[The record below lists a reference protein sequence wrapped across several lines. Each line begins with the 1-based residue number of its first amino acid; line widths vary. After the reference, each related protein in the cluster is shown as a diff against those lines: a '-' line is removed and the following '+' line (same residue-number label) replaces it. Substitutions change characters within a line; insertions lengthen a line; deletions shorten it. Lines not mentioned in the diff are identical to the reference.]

1 MDDEALE
8 EQEPC
13 SSGRTCQQRRSDAG
27 VSRAHSLNTDEWD
40 AGGSCAA
47 AHPKRGAIE
56 SGNRRKNAPSARL
69 RSWMPSSAQTSVTD
83 EFLSRQSLNFANPLL
98 VGKKEYLKNGEFLR
112 QTTRLHRNGTSRKK
126 EAAPSSCLR
135 VCHYIRLAISRP
147 RTNGPKIEVSNDASQ
162 PANERNE
169 SGISFADERR
179 RASGGIEPVG
189 KLYI

>member
-1 MDDEALE
+1 
-8 EQEPC
+8 
-13 SSGRTCQQRRSDAG
+13 
-27 VSRAHSLNTDEWD
+27 
-40 AGGSCAA
+40 
-47 AHPKRGAIE
+47 
-56 SGNRRKNAPSARL
+56 
-69 RSWMPSSAQTSVTD
+69 MPSSAQTSVTD

-147 RTNGPKIEVSNDASQ
+147 RTDGPKIEVSNDASQ
-162 PANERNE
+162 SANERNE

>member
-1 MDDEALE
+1 MEERVSSVGQTLVFHVPILWIRTSETQAARALLLIPNAAQSNPATAGRMRRVHVFGRE
-8 EQEPC
+8 CLRQHRHPWLMNFFHDKV
-13 SSGRTCQQRRSDAG
+13 SSSQIRS
-27 VSRAHSLNTDEWD
+27 L
-40 AGGSCAA
+40 
-47 AHPKRGAIE
+47 P
-56 SGNRRKNAPSARL
+56 
-69 RSWMPSSAQTSVTD
+69 
-83 EFLSRQSLNFANPLL
+83 
-98 VGKKEYLKNGEFLR
+98 GKKEYLKVGEFLR

-169 SGISFADERR
+169 SGIRFADERR